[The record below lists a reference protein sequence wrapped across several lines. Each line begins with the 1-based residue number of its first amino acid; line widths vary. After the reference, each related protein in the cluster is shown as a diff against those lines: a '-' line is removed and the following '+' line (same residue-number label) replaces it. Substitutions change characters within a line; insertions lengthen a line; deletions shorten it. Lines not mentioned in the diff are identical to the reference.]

1 MISVP
6 KNIVMLWIRRLY
18 FVAGIYG
25 LLVVTPQYFLES
37 RIGLDQPPAITH
49 PEYFYGFIGVVLVW
63 QLVYI
68 TIGTD
73 PIRYRPM
80 MLLAALAKFSFTAA
94 VAVLFALGRIPAITC
109 IFASID
115 FALGVLFVIAFVRL
129 RSPICGASKAR

>member
-1 MISVP
+1 MP
-6 KNIVMLWIRRLY
+6 TQHWIRRL
-18 FVAGIYG
+18 FWIAGIYG

-37 RIGLDQPPAITH
+37 RINQEQPPAITH
-49 PEYFYGFIGVVLVW
+49 PEYFYGFVGVVLVW

-94 VAVLFALGRIPAITC
+94 AATLFALGRIPITIC
-109 IFASID
+109 YFASID
-115 FALGVLFVIAFVRL
+115 FILAVLFVISFIRL
-129 RSPICGASKAR
+129 RSPLPPGEGGRATRPG